1 MKTMRKL
8 LLVLLA
14 LTVVLAFAGAALAE
28 EATTAPADTSD
39 PGIAP
44 VIGAAATENPVP
56 EGYSIGLFVLDGE
69 GNTVT
74 EKGGFSC
81 LGSSVT
87 LYIKHDYQIVAK
99 YYNSKGETIEPD
111 EELILG
117 VEDESGNNSDVII
130 SDALVTL
137 NSEVSAEYDSGTS
150 RTVVAEHEEGIWA
163 FAIAPMPKDSA
174 TVEKLVLLSYDE
186 GGDLNYSLQNQ
197 VMNTLDTFNDF
208 IEVGAKV
215 FLWVGVGFAVFSALL
230 LMNFI
235 SISISYKKR
244 EIGILRA
251 VGARSSDVFKIFF
264 SESFIIAF
272 INFVLAVIAAIT
284 TIFFINRWMR
294 GEGINVTLLNF
305 GLRQVALMFVI
316 SVAVA
321 AIASFLPVWR
331 IARRKPIDAIKD
343 R

>member
-117 VEDESGNNSDVII
+117 VEDESGNI
-130 SDALVTL
+130 TL
-137 NSEVSAEYDSGTS
+137 
-150 RTVVAEHEEGIWA
+150 EHNKLILAPADNAYTFTIKMLDPSKEEGYTSSPVSVKRFKFEFTDI
-163 FAIAPMPKDSA
+163 FAVA
-174 TVEKLVLLSYDE
+174 
-186 GGDLNYSLQNQ
+186 
-197 VMNTLDTFNDF
+197 
-208 IEVGAKV
+208 
-215 FLWVGVGFAVFSALL
+215 VGVYVIVTAIRGSGALINDEFIKEDKKELFKKLSRILSVAAGLMFIASAVLGVFFSYCDWVFMTRYILFGVGILCLLALL
-230 LMNFI
+230 IMN
-235 SISISYKKR
+235 SIFTDKEKR
-244 EIGILRA
+244 DKA
-251 VGARSSDVFKIFF
+251 QQTARTGGGNASKA
-264 SESFIIAF
+264 AF
-272 INFVLAVIAAIT
+272 EFDGTEPTIDDVLADIEKQKNT
-284 TIFFINRWMR
+284 ENK
-294 GEGINVTLLNF
+294 E
-305 GLRQVALMFVI
+305 
-316 SVAVA
+316 
-321 AIASFLPVWR
+321 
-331 IARRKPIDAIKD
+331 
-343 R
+343 